1 MLSDGN
7 IGLCCISNGRH
18 ARLALLSVMT
28 PSRDH
33 GISSA
38 AAERRSSAGDLG
50 LDEARSTFSDDWDS
64 MLSDGNIALDP
75 DLLPFPRG
83 RFSFGVGVNLKMAV
97 SRWTNWAA
105 DVGLR
110 EENMGAE
117 EGWENLWHIC
127 ISLVVCMPGRSC
139 ASQLWNL
146 RSARSGLI

>member
-1 MLSDGN
+1 VYPVAVEW
-7 IGLCCISNGRH
+7 R
-18 ARLALLSVMT
+18 A
-28 PSRDH
+28 
-33 GISSA
+33 
-38 AAERRSSAGDLG
+38 SAGDLG
-50 LDEARSTFSDDWDS
+50 LEDRSSFPDDWDT

-117 EGWENLWHIC
+117 EG
-127 ISLVVCMPGRSC
+127 
-139 ASQLWNL
+139 
-146 RSARSGLI
+146 

>member
-1 MLSDGN
+1 MLS
-7 IGLCCISNGRH
+7 IQLYQ
-18 ARLALLSVMT
+18 
-28 PSRDH
+28 
-33 GISSA
+33 
-38 AAERRSSAGDLG
+38 AGDLG
-50 LDEARSTFSDDWDS
+50 LEDGRGTFTDDWDS

-117 EGWENLWHIC
+117 EGYML
-127 ISLVVCMPGRSC
+127 
-139 ASQLWNL
+139 
-146 RSARSGLI
+146 SGFPHA